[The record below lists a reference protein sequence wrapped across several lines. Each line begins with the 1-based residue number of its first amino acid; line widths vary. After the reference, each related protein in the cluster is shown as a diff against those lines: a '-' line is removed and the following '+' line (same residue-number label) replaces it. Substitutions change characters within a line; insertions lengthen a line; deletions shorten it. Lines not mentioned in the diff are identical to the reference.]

1 MVATSTQLIHI
12 AIDVCIPRGC
22 ERPRAAY
29 TIRYPIFSEET
40 AMPLRSILI
49 ASAPLA
55 FLCALFFSTTAHAG
69 CEITIE
75 VKNDHDDMVTVNWWH
90 SEVKIKNGFWRDL
103 SKDLTG
109 TKIQDSMEPGAVV
122 SRVYGADFGCD
133 KQRQYRFEVFTA
145 ESRYWIEA
153 FPRIPTSRR
162 RRNSPYT

>member
-1 MVATSTQLIHI
+1 MSLLHLPQGTDMAL
-12 AIDVCIPRGC
+12 
-22 ERPRAAY
+22 RP
-29 TIRYPIFSEET
+29 
-40 AMPLRSILI
+40 ILI
-49 ASAPLA
+49 ASAPFAL
-55 FLCALFFSTTAHAG
+55 LCAFFFSATAHAG

-90 SEVKIKNGFWRDL
+90 SEVKIKNGFWKDL

-145 ESRYWIEA
+145 ESRYWIET
-153 FPRIPTSRR
+153 FPRDTDFTTKTHFTLHVKP
-162 RRNSPYT
+162 

>member
-1 MVATSTQLIHI
+1 
-12 AIDVCIPRGC
+12 
-22 ERPRAAY
+22 
-29 TIRYPIFSEET
+29 
-40 AMPLRSILI
+40 MPLRSVLI
-49 ASAPLA
+49 ASALLA
-55 FLCALFFSTTAHAG
+55 FLCALFFSSTAHAG

-75 VKNDHDDMVTVNWWH
+75 IKNDHDDMVTVNWWH

-145 ESRYWIEA
+145 ESRYWIET
-153 FPRIPTSRR
+153 FPRDTDFTTKAHFTVHVKP
-162 RRNSPYT
+162 